1 MADEEE
7 ESRAERY
14 RRSRSPSFGK
24 ERATAASQGS
34 LRQTM
39 SRVVN
44 KLQEEGPRPPDAP
57 PPTLRARVQHVV
69 QKTFERESA
78 AASTG
83 ASPSSLELLKSKVG
97 KAPQK
102 VEGTSNL
109 RQMLNKVVDETRHSG
124 SGYQQSTPKSR
135 WSPGGYGGTTP
146 SRSSKVFR
154 YSPW

>member
-1 MADEEE
+1 
-7 ESRAERY
+7 
-14 RRSRSPSFGK
+14 
-24 ERATAASQGS
+24 
-34 LRQTM
+34 M